1 MLYINQM
8 ANLEGLHKESLP
20 LLEKYRDLPPL
31 ARLKTMILESGVS
44 ISDLD
49 LLSSYPGIANY
60 KTKYAFMQPFVE
72 NFQYIDKATNN
83 TIVPSELLLTD
94 GDNKSLVKVNFN
106 QDSPLVLAPSGNTFI
121 IADKST
127 GGIVPITIELVQN
140 YAYTE
145 KRLPKDID
153 PEEHLMTDCV
163 QIVGQDRIGIL
174 AFEGCWHW
182 NTKKACQFCDANP
195 KREGFQTLMPSLNT
209 LVDMEFDELS
219 WWEKYGK
226 GYLDGIQYTF
236 KYIAEN
242 EQVGPHQH
250 LQLMAGNMPHSET
263 LWEICRQIAERINKV
278 RPISTFDSYLNIGA
292 PSKDTTQY
300 LRTAKDEMGFRQ
312 IAFNLEV
319 VGEERFKEV
328 CPGKARTIGY
338 ANYVQALEQAVS
350 IFGFGNVR
358 SNFVLGAQPTE
369 ELIEGVRELAKKG
382 IVADYSVFVPK
393 QGTPWESKQSPDMQE
408 IVRFTKVLAD
418 IYRQYNFKGIYC
430 SLSSR
435 SNILNE
441 VLENQ

>member
-1 MLYINQM
+1 
-8 ANLEGLHKESLP
+8 
-20 LLEKYRDLPPL
+20 
-31 ARLKTMILESGVS
+31 
-44 ISDLD
+44 
-49 LLSSYPGIANY
+49 
-60 KTKYAFMQPFVE
+60 
-72 NFQYIDKATNN
+72 
-83 TIVPSELLLTD
+83 
-94 GDNKSLVKVNFN
+94 
-106 QDSPLVLAPSGNTFI
+106 
-121 IADKST
+121 
-127 GGIVPITIELVQN
+127 
-140 YAYTE
+140 
-145 KRLPKDID
+145 
-153 PEEHLMTDCV
+153 
-163 QIVGQDRIGIL
+163 
-174 AFEGCWHW
+174 
-182 NTKKACQFCDANP
+182 
-195 KREGFQTLMPSLNT
+195 
-209 LVDMEFDELS
+209 
-219 WWEKYGK
+219 
-226 GYLDGIQYTF
+226 
-236 KYIAEN
+236 
-242 EQVGPHQH
+242 
-250 LQLMAGNMPHSET
+250 MAGNMPHSET

-358 SNFVLGAQPTE
+358 SNFVLGAQTTE